1 MRYSDIHRRRH
12 TVTPQ
17 GEPIAGRDMIPN
29 AAGGYAFA
37 VDPFQM
43 LRRFLVTGTLG
54 GTYYTSARDL
64 TKQNVAVIEQLLA
77 AEPQR
82 VVDEVVAISEAGRGA
97 SNDPALFVLAMAMAT
112 PGAQPY
118 AAAALPKVARIG
130 THLLHFAEY
139 VEAFRGWGRSL
150 REAVAGW
157 YVGKSPDA
165 LAYQAAKYRQRDG
178 WAHRDL
184 LRLSHPVADSPAKAE
199 VFEWICRRGATS
211 VPVLQDFE
219 ALQAGPTEAETIAI
233 VERGHVS
240 WEMIPS
246 ELRTPDVWRALLPRL
261 PLMTTVRN
269 LGVLTA
275 NGVLGIL
282 SEQVDLVLEKLR
294 DEEAIRKS
302 RIHPIAILLAKAVY
316 GAGHGLRGSLTWKP
330 DKAIRA
336 ALDDAFYAAFGNV
349 EPTGQRI
356 MLAIDAS
363 GSMGYGAM
371 NGVPMT
377 CRAVAGA
384 LALVTARVEKRWHLM
399 GYDTQPRELNITT
412 KMDLGQVLKRLDK
425 FSGGGTDCAVPLEWA
440 LANKVPVD
448 LFVNLTD
455 NETWAGHG
463 HPVERLREYR
473 ERMGIEA
480 KMVVVGMT
488 ATECSIADPDDP
500 LMMDVAGF
508 DAGTPELISEFARL

>member
-1 MRYSDIHRRRH
+1 MRYSDIHRRRQ

-17 GEPIAGRDMIPN
+17 YEPIPGRDMIPN

-54 GTYYTSARDL
+54 GTYYTSAHDL

-82 VVDEVVAISEAGRGA
+82 VIDEVVAISVAGRGA

-112 PGAQPY
+112 PGAQRY
-118 AAAALPKVARIG
+118 AAEALPKVARIG

-150 REAVAGW
+150 REAVAAW
-157 YVGKSPDA
+157 YTSKTPDE
-165 LAYQAAKYRQRDG
+165 LAFQAAKYRQRDG

-184 LRLSHPVADSPAKAE
+184 LRLAHPIADSAAKAE

-211 VPVLQDFE
+211 IPVLQDFE

-261 PLMTTVRN
+261 PLMATVRN
-269 LGVLTA
+269 LGVLAA

-282 SEQVDLVLEKLR
+282 SEQVDQVLAKLR
-294 DEEAIRKS
+294 DGETIRKS
-302 RIHPIAILLAKAVY
+302 RIHPIAILLAKATY
-316 GAGHGLRGSLTWKP
+316 GAGHGLRGSLEWQP
-330 DKAIRA
+330 DKAILA

-349 EPTGQRI
+349 EPIGQRI
-356 MLAIDAS
+356 LLAIDSS

-371 NGVPMT
+371 NGAPMS

-384 LALVTARVEKRWHLM
+384 LALVTARVEPRWHLM
-399 GYDTQPRELNITT
+399 GYDTKPRELKITT
-412 KMDLGQVLKRLDK
+412 TMDLSQVLKRMDR
-425 FSGGGTDCAVPLEWA
+425 FDGGGTNCAVPLEWA

-455 NETWAGHG
+455 NETWAGSG

-473 ERMGIEA
+473 DRMGIEA

-508 DAGTPELISEFARL
+508 DAGTPSLISEFARL